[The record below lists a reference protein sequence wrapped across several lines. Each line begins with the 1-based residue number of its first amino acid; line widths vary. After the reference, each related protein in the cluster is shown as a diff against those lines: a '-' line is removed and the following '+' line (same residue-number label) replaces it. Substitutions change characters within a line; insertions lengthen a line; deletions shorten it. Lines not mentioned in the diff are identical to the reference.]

1 MFYPT
6 NVLHFDIFLPVDDPV
21 GARHVAIIKANSIF
35 IIEKNCVDC
44 TVLGF

>member
-6 NVLHFDIFLPVDDPV
+6 NFLHFDIFLPVDGPV
-21 GARHVAIIKANSIF
+21 GVRHLAIMKENNIF
-35 IIEKNCVDC
+35 VTKDSCVDC